1 MTPQPCQGFEPW
13 QGSCL
18 NKFMPQYPA
27 SLVWFGRLAL
37 FSSEIFFYLAS
48 VAVRWSQDAH
58 LELSS
63 TFFVFVRFLIGFLL
77 ASSVLAAKRQSP
89 RPHQFPMVLGR
100 ALFYVAAVFCFF
112 KSVETTTAA
121 QGNILNMTYPMY
133 TALFAWLFFK
143 QKRDLGAIGMAG
155 LAFVGMALVIAP
167 TNMTFEWGTVWG
179 IASGLLTGFAVI
191 FLNLARQQNKTE
203 VVLFFVFGI
212 GSVLLYAIFGHE
224 FFLPNRLEFLYL
236 GGAGLVGVIGQYVL
250 TLGARYVSP
259 VEGSMISSSRILF
272 AAFLGPL
279 ICSDP
284 ALSLTG
290 WIGAICIFAANA
302 YMILRGA

>member
-1 MTPQPCQGFEPW
+1 
-13 QGSCL
+13 
-18 NKFMPQYPA
+18 MPQYPT
-27 SLVWFGRLAL
+27 SLVWFGRCAI
-37 FSSEIFFYLAS
+37 FASEIFFYLAS

-77 ASSVLAAKRQSP
+77 ASSVLVIKRQPP
-89 RPHQFPMVLGR
+89 RPHQLPYLLGR
-100 ALFYVAAVFCFF
+100 VFFYVAGVFCFF
-112 KSVETTTAA
+112 KAVETTTAA
-121 QGNILNMTYPMY
+121 QGNILNMTYPIY
-133 TALFAWLFFK
+133 TPLFAWLFFK
-143 QKRDLGAIGMAG
+143 QKRDLGAFGMAA

-167 TNMTFEWGTVWG
+167 TNMTFEWGTIWG
-179 IASGLLTGFAVI
+179 IASGLFTGFAVI

-212 GSVLLYAIFGHE
+212 GAALLFAIFGRS
-224 FFLPNRLEFLYL
+224 FFLPNKLEFLYL
-236 GGAGLVGVIGQYVL
+236 AGAGLTGVIGQYVL

-259 VEGSMISSSRILF
+259 VEGSMISSSRIIF
-272 AAFLGPL
+272 AAFVGPL

-290 WIGAICIFAANA
+290 WIGALLIFAANA
-302 YMILRGA
+302 YMILRSAK